1 MKARNLMVCAGL
13 PLCLAVAAASA
24 QQFQTA
30 QAITTQGE
38 QYRMAPLTVV
48 DGQWMLGEFGPWRN
62 HDDQISGR
70 TLGNTPAIDAYEY
83 DYLGDPRTPLGGDL
97 CATTYAPSTR
107 FFLGTT
113 VTNPHYCNDFSLTR
127 PETFGKRVVLFGH
140 TLWWNPPATE
150 PCFIVVR
157 FWDDYNNAG
166 EGTINPTTTG
176 FNVGTGD
183 AILAAKNGLGGF
195 AVELRSSATA
205 PGLTATSAGYRTRYY
220 NFKNEP
226 GIVANMPMDGTGATE
241 MIIANSLNGFTFGTA
256 PNQPPPG
263 GNYAAPVPGPL
274 SYTPATGPAQS
285 MYWSMDNRD
294 NNPST
299 PRRPGD
305 ELSCTMWMED
315 DQPFTTNGTFVWN
328 APTTGLKNDFF
339 GFGCGTTPW
348 FPCGHVAGF
357 MYYVVVDETAT
368 PCPGTGGGACSRADW
383 NEDGVIDFNDFLS
396 FLNTFNAQDLCA
408 DLNGDG
414 VVDFNDFL
422 EFLNLYNAG
431 C

>member
-226 GIVANMPMDGTGATE
+226 GIVAYGRHRRHRDDHRQLAQRVHVRHGPEPAPAGRQLRGAR
-241 MIIANSLNGFTFGTA
+241 
-256 PNQPPPG
+256 P
-263 GNYAAPVPGPL
+263 
-274 SYTPATGPAQS
+274 GPAQLHP
-285 MYWSMDNRD
+285 RD
-294 NNPST
+294 R
-299 PRRPGD
+299 PRPVDVLVHGQPRQQPEHAAPPG
-305 ELSCTMWMED
+305 
-315 DQPFTTNGTFVWN
+315 
-328 APTTGLKNDFF
+328 
-339 GFGCGTTPW
+339 
-348 FPCGHVAGF
+348 
-357 MYYVVVDETAT
+357 
-368 PCPGTGGGACSRADW
+368 R
-383 NEDGVIDFNDFLS
+383 
-396 FLNTFNAQDLCA
+396 
-408 DLNGDG
+408 
-414 VVDFNDFL
+414 
-422 EFLNLYNAG
+422 
-431 C
+431 